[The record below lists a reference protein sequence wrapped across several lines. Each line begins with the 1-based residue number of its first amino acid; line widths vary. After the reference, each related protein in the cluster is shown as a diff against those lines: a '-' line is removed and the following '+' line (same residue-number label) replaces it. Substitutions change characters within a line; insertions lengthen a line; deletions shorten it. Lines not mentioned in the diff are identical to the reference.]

1 MSETNTLA
9 AEATTEKATGA
20 VSKGAWKKAGTH
32 TVTLP
37 SGAVVDIRIPNLTAM
52 AKSGQLPNSL
62 LELVANKESESKLTA
77 KEELEKLDE
86 FHRFLVPLTVVE
98 PSITE
103 EDFDDIPPQ
112 DVGMLVQ
119 FATRQI
125 DIDAV
130 GHQLG
135 GLETIKEF
143 RRFRGLDDSL
153 TDILGA

>member
-1 MSETNTLA
+1 MSEISDTPDADGVDTAGPADSA
-9 AEATTEKATGA
+9 A
-20 VSKGAWKKAGTH
+20 AWKQKRNH

-37 SGAVVDIRIPNLTAM
+37 SGARVTIKIPNLTAM

-62 LELVANKESESKLTA
+62 LELVANKEADTKLTA
-77 KEELEKLDE
+77 QQELEKLDE

-98 PSITE
+98 PSITAD
-103 EDFDDIPPQ
+103 DFDDLPPQ

-125 DIDAV
+125 DMDAV

-135 GLETIKEF
+135 GLEVIKEF
-143 RRFRGLDDSL
+143 RKFRGLDDSL
-153 TDILGA
+153 SDLLGS